1 MVEKYVP
8 LEMETILFQNEDV
21 ITKSPPLQDYGD
33 ED

>member
-21 ITKSPPLQDYGD
+21 ITKSPLQDYGD
-33 ED
+33 GD